1 MIDRRVEIETV
12 ESIAKR
18 KGMKEEELARM
29 EKRMD
34 GMGGD
39 EWLRY
44 VAKVWRIEEWAA
56 KKNPCEMEIARNVD
70 EGWSESLPDNVCVT
84 GSLYLCGDFLDL
96 VHYHFC
102 VCYTPEIVGE
112 W

>member
-1 MIDRRVEIETV
+1 MKERIIDRRVEIETA

-18 KGMKEEELARM
+18 KGMKEEDLARM

-34 GMGGD
+34 GMEGE

-44 VAKVWRIEEWAA
+44 VAKVWRLEEWAA
-56 KKNPCEMEIARNVD
+56 KKNPCEI
-70 EGWSESLPDNVCVT
+70 SLPDNVCVT

-96 VHYHFC
+96 VHYHFR
-102 VCYTPEIVGE
+102 VYYKLEIVEE